1 MNWILLLH
9 QIPPSPPYLRA
20 KILRKLNQLG
30 AYAIK
35 NSAYVLPDSMEQI
48 EDLQWVR
55 AEVEHEGGEAWLF
68 RVEALGGVSDER
80 LKDDFRNL
88 RTAEYKQLSDSAVE
102 LLQSARE
109 AESAIRD
116 SLYPAARKLKRRFEE
131 IRRVDFFD
139 AAGREEVENIMED
152 VEMTL
157 RGEERRAAAKPEVD
171 HLSGRTWVT
180 RRGVRVDRIST
191 AWLIRRF
198 VDAGARFQFV
208 EATKPTAAGGHIRFD
223 MFEGE
228 FTHEGDL
235 CTFEVLLRHLGL
247 EDPALGTIAQIV
259 HDIDLK
265 NDKYGRPETS
275 GFAAMIAGIAALHTE
290 DEVRIDEG
298 SRVLDAMYAAL
309 KAAPKG

>member
-48 EDLQWVR
+48 EDFQWVR
-55 AEVEHEGGEAWLF
+55 TEVEHEGGEAWLF
-68 RVEALGGVSDER
+68 RVEALGGISDER

-88 RTAEYKQLSDSAVE
+88 RTAEYKQLSDSAAE
-102 LLQSARE
+102 LLQSASE
-109 AESAIRD
+109 AESGALD
-116 SLYPAARKLKRRFEE
+116 SLYPAARKLRRRFEE
-131 IRRVDFFD
+131 TRRVDFFD
-139 AAGREEVENIMED
+139 AAGREEAENIMEN

-157 RGEERRAAAKPEVD
+157 GGQERRAAAKPKLD
-171 HLSGRTWVT
+171 NLSGKTWVT
-180 RRGVRVDRIST
+180 RRGVKVDRIST

-198 VDAGARFQFV
+198 VDRGARFQFV
-208 EATKPTAAGGHIRFD
+208 DPTKSTPAGGIRFD

-247 EDPALGTIAQIV
+247 ADPALGTIAQIV

-290 DEVRIDEG
+290 DEVRIEEG

-309 KAAPKG
+309 KATPKG